1 MPRQR
6 DTRPLPAVLA
16 APDSADRLATELT
29 LAAQAVQGDDPLS
42 ADRRRFLSRAAGQVA
57 GYGTDASSASAPAEP
72 ADGFRPALVG
82 DDLETRG
89 A

>member
-29 LAAQAVQGDDPLS
+29 LAAQAVAGDDPLS
-42 ADRRRFLSRAAGQVA
+42 ADRRRFLARAAVQVA
-57 GYGTDASSASAPAEP
+57 GYGTDAGTAEP
-72 ADGFRPALVG
+72 AGEFRPALVG
-82 DDLETRG
+82 DDLQTREATG
-89 A
+89 